1 MKRKFFQLLQL
12 GCAILLFAT
21 PLSAQSVYVS
31 IADYELAPS
40 SGIFSLNVL
49 TGTLTPVKIG
59 ISGYNV
65 ALGISPDGSKF
76 YFSEAPQDPTG
87 TPGNIRTISNPPT
100 VNEIPQTTN
109 MTIIGPRMCISQDGN
124 YLYSVHTVT
133 PTVAGSGFLRRS
145 SIATGQSVNAQLK
158 DASGNNVTIDPNG
171 DVVMAGDGLL
181 YFTDGLGR
189 FFKVNPNTAI
199 WDTNNPGYGG
209 SAATVQLGV
218 MPTPPGAFSAS
229 DVYYSLAMASDGNLY
244 ALGRQKIYKFDL
256 STNPLQTV
264 GPGISIKYAAAG
276 LVAGS
281 VAVDATSNYFLKL
294 FNTVSGHVYYD
305 YNKNGILNTGDNGIG
320 ITLYA
325 KLVNALTGQ
334 VYAVATV
341 DPITGFYQF
350 PSGVPNGNF
359 TMTFS
364 TNNTTSPLTVLPAS
378 WENTTITTLPVTM
391 ANADVIN
398 VDFGLAPLGPLPI
411 ELVSFEV
418 VKKGE
423 QQVEVKW
430 VTASERNNSYFV
442 VERSNDG
449 RDFKAIGLPV
459 AGRGNSNTTTVYNL
473 IDEKPFVGYNYYR
486 MRQVDFDGK
495 YSESRIVPIFFSK
508 NAGQIFV
515 FPNPVS
521 TDVKIALK
529 GIGKGDF
536 QFDVLNLNGQTIYS
550 ERATIEDE
558 NFQTFIENRFT
569 NGVYFLRSINLSSG
583 DTFVEKFVVEDLR

>member
-1 MKRKFFQLLQL
+1 MKGKFFKLLQL
-12 GCAILLFAT
+12 CCALLLFAA

-31 IADYELAPS
+31 IADYDLAPT
-40 SGIFSLNVL
+40 SGIFSLDVQ
-49 TGTLTPVKIG
+49 TGALTPVKTNI
-59 ISGYNV
+59 IGYNV
-65 ALGISPDGSKF
+65 ALGVSPDGKKF
-76 YFSEAPQDPTG
+76 YLSETPQDPTG
-87 TPGNIRTISNPPT
+87 LPSNIRTLVNPPAISDT
-100 VNEIPQTTN
+100 AQSTS
-109 MTIIGPRMCISQDGN
+109 MTIIGPRMCVSQDGN
-124 YLYSVHTVT
+124 YVYSVHTVT
-133 PTVAGSGFLRRS
+133 PTIAGNGFLRRS

-158 DASGNNVTIDPNG
+158 DAAGNDVSIEQNG
-171 DVVMAGDGLL
+171 DVIMAGDGML
-181 YFTDGLGR
+181 YFTDGAGR
-189 FFKVNPNTAI
+189 FFKVNPNTAT
-199 WDTNNPGYGG
+199 WDTTTPGYAG
-209 SAATVQLGV
+209 SASALQLGV
-218 MPTPPGAFSAS
+218 MPTPFTFPSS
-229 DVYYSLAMASDGNLY
+229 DLYYSLAMASDGNLY
-244 ALGRQKIYKFDL
+244 ALGLKKIYKFDL

-264 GPGISIKYAAAG
+264 GPGIDIKYADAG
-276 LVAGS
+276 LPAS
-281 VAVDATSNYFLKL
+281 SIAIDAASNYFLKL

-364 TNNTTSPLTVLPAS
+364 TNNTTSPLTVVPAS

-411 ELVSFEV
+411 ELVSFEII
-418 VKKGE
+418 KKGE

-536 QFDVLNLNGQTIYS
+536 QFDILNLNGQTIYS

-558 NFQTFIENRFT
+558 NFQTFIENHFT

-583 DTFVEKFVVEDLR
+583 DAFVEKFIVEDLR